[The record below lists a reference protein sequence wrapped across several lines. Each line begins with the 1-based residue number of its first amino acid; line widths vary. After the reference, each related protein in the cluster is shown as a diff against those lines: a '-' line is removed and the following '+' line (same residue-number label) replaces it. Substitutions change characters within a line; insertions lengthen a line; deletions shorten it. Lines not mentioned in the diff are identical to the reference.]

1 MKPALILTLVIS
13 AAASAATIGKSVTP
27 PSLTRDRV
35 ATLPANDRAP
45 WLAYLDRSERQMRAD
60 RAFLAAELK
69 AAEMT
74 QATAAPSG
82 SAARSIPLDRP
93 AEWYAGADARRIAA
107 IVVSFQTPAGGW
119 SKNLNMADHERRKGE
134 HFAANNLSKYLAPG
148 DFDTPHDI
156 GWNYVGTLDNDATT
170 TQLRFLARVATAA
183 GAQDGA
189 PFRDS
194 FLRGIRYLLAAQFP
208 NGGWPQVWPL
218 EGGYHDAI
226 TFNDGAIGET
236 IRVLNAVA
244 DAKGDYAFVPA
255 GLRKEA
261 AAAVARAI
269 DCILKSQVVDRG
281 VLTVW
286 GQQHDA
292 LTLLPVAAR
301 NYEPAALCS
310 AESAGVV
317 QFLMSLPHPDARVV
331 KSVDAAV
338 AWFRKA
344 AIPDHKYSRGPD
356 GGHFDPQ
363 PGAPLLWARY
373 YELGA
378 ERPIFGDRDQT
389 IHDTLDEI
397 SRERRSGYTWYVTG
411 PQSVL
416 DAYPAWNK

>member
-1 MKPALILTLVIS
+1 MKPTLILTFLICT
-13 AAASAATIGKSVTP
+13 AAFAATIGKSTPP

-35 ATLPANDRAP
+35 ATLPAKDRAP
-45 WLAYLDRSERQMRAD
+45 WLAYLDRSERQMQTD

-69 AAEMT
+69 AAGVT
-74 QATAAPSG
+74 QATPAPGG

-93 AEWYAGADARRIAA
+93 AEWYAGPDARRIAA

-156 GWNYVGTLDNDATT
+156 SWNYVGTLDNDATT
-170 TQLRFLARVATAA
+170 TQLRFLARVAAA
-183 GAQDGA
+183 VGEKEGA
-189 PFRDS
+189 PFRAS
-194 FLRGIRYLLAAQFP
+194 FVRGIRYLLAAQYP

-226 TFNDGAIGET
+226 TFNDGAIGEA
-236 IRVLNAVA
+236 IRVLSSVA
-244 DAKGDYAFVPA
+244 EGKGDYAFTSA
-255 GLRKEA
+255 DLRKDA
-261 AAAVARAI
+261 AAAVQRAI
-269 DCILKSQVVDRG
+269 DCILQSQIVDRG

-286 GQQHDA
+286 GQQHDP
-292 LTLLPVAAR
+292 LTLQPVAAR

-310 AESAGVV
+310 AESAGIV
-317 QFLMSLPHPDARVV
+317 QFLMALPHPDARVG
-331 KSVDAAV
+331 KAVDAAV
-338 AWFRKA
+338 AWFRKT

-373 YELGA
+373 YELGT
-378 ERPIFGDRDQT
+378 ERPIFGDRDQS

-397 SRERRSGYTWYVTG
+397 SRERRSGYTWYVTA

-416 DAYPAWNK
+416 DAYANRR